1 MAQVDIVDR
10 RIPRLV
16 RLGEEYQ
23 MDLHKLINLIIA
35 IGIETLE
42 DPEQMPDEPIGYEL
56 VPEEVDP

>member
-1 MAQVDIVDR
+1 
-10 RIPRLV
+10 
-16 RLGEEYQ
+16 

>member
-1 MAQVDIVDR
+1 MAQVEIADAHL
-10 RIPRLV
+10 PRLV

-23 MDLHKLINLIIA
+23 MDLHKLIHLIIA

-56 VPEEVDP
+56 TVEEET